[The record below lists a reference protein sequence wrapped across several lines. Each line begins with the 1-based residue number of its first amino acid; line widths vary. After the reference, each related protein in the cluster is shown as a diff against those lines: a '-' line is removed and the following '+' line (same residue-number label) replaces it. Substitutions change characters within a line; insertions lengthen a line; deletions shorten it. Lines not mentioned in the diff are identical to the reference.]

1 MLKPWGI
8 KPWMFDAGSVTE
20 EKGEQKLFP
29 FVRILEAD
37 FSPDVK
43 LQRKTSKNISGIDM
57 WLERICDFTGTLSLS
72 GTQRV

>member
-1 MLKPWGI
+1 
-8 KPWMFDAGSVTE
+8 MFDAGSVTE

-57 WLERICDFTGTLSLS
+57 
-72 GTQRV
+72 